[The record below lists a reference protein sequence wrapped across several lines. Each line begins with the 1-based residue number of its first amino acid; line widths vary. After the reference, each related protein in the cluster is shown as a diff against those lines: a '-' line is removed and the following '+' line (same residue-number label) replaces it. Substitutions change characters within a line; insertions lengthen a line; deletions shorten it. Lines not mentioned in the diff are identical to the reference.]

1 MGKWSVTSFFLS
13 LLKDNVTG
21 GIALRHTRGEKNMRW
36 AGSRNAA
43 ALGFVILAFCAA
55 GVAEAQ
61 VLIPNEAAEINACV
75 CMQLASGAL
84 AADKDT
90 KSQAWA
96 AASQQSADLNAQ
108 LASAR
113 SGIDVNNP
121 EAVARFKALLQ
132 RRDAAY
138 AQISPAQSAAADAV
152 ARYNASVGEYNQRC
166 AGRPFNSD
174 LVAQIQARPNCAP
187 MR

>member
-1 MGKWSVTSFFLS
+1 
-13 LLKDNVTG
+13 
-21 GIALRHTRGEKNMRW
+21 MRW
-36 AGSRNAA
+36 AEFRNAA
-43 ALGFVILAFCAA
+43 ILGFVILAFCAA

-61 VLIPNEAAEINACV
+61 VLIPNEPAEINACV

-84 AADKDT
+84 AADKDA

-96 AASQQSADLNAQ
+96 AASQQLADLNAQ

-113 SGIDVNNP
+113 SAIDVNNP

-132 RRDAAY
+132 SRDAAY
-138 AQISPAQSAAADAV
+138 GQINPAQSAAAAAV

-174 LVAQIQARPNCAP
+174 LVVQIQAHPNCAP
-187 MR
+187 IR